1 MCFFLYCPLIPPLLI
16 LFLVGPLP
24 FTVNHLL
31 THSFTHSLAH
41 SLTPLLIHPLT
52 HPIAH
57 SLTLSLLYSVWRYRG
72 GRDGHETLQQFMNFL
87 NPKSHDQTSH
97 AYPGVAVFFL
107 PSDPG
112 QEVDITR
119 DFRVSIILLQYFW

>member
-1 MCFFLYCPLIPPLLI
+1 MLVSSSFVVPISRLPAATQEEIIHWVFNNEDRYISILSSAFWSLS
-16 LFLVGPLP
+16 LFL
-24 FTVNHLL
+24 
-31 THSFTHSLAH
+31 SFPSVTSSSL
-41 SLTPLLIHPLT
+41 S
-52 HPIAH
+52 
-57 SLTLSLLYSVWRYRG
+57 YSVWRYRG

-119 DFRVSIILLQYFW
+119 DFRVSTV